1 MRAAASALCIALA
14 WGCAKAQPATPAA
27 GGPPAGAGSTRP
39 QAVAAG
45 VADTTLLALRA
56 ELTAATELPGVRRG
70 AWGIVVQSLD
80 RTERLFELNPRT
92 LLVPASTAKLVSA
105 ASAADAVGWDYTFLT
120 ELHATGPIE
129 DGVLRGDLVVVGH
142 GDPTWG
148 GPAGID
154 VSSLASALAG
164 RVRRIDGLVIAD
176 DDQVEEP
183 RPALAW
189 TWDDLGYPSGA
200 LFGALNADE
209 NQMVVRVRPGTAEG
223 QPTLMS
229 VDDVAADR
237 PLVNRTTT
245 GAPGSTGR
253 IWPEQRPGEPF
264 LTIAGVVPAGRTA
277 AITVAVGNPTRWF
290 AQRLRTALVGAGIE
304 VAGGAFDVDDIRPRP
319 ALTATTLVH
328 AHMSSPLSAIVQP
341 LLKDS
346 INLYGEAV
354 MRLNAAMEPVPTND
368 LALDG
373 LRRRLAAWGV
383 PQDGAQLVDGSGLS
397 RRNVLSA
404 EALVTVLERMHD
416 PSARAP
422 FVAALPV
429 AGVDGSLAGR
439 LKGTAAEGRVRA
451 KTGTMS
457 NIRSLAGYATTADG
471 ERLAFAVLLNNF
483 EGTGSEATGALDRIA
498 VALASFRRAGR

>member
-1 MRAAASALCIALA
+1 MRAAVPALCLMLA
-14 WGCAKAQPATPAA
+14 WGCARPHPATPAA
-27 GGPPAGAGSTRP
+27 GGPPASETTRP
-39 QAVAAG
+39 GAA
-45 VADTTLLALRA
+45 LLALRA
-56 ELTAATELPGVRRG
+56 ELTAATQLPGVRRG
-70 AWGIVVQSLD
+70 VWGVVVQSID
-80 RTERLFELNPRT
+80 RGERLFELNPRT

-120 ELHATGPIE
+120 ELHATGPID

-142 GDPTWG
+142 GDPTW
-148 GPAGID
+148 AGAAGVD
-154 VSSLASALAG
+154 VSALAQALAG
-164 RVRRIDGLVIAD
+164 RVRRIEGLVIAD
-176 DDQVEEP
+176 DDQMEEP

-209 NQMVVRVRPGTAEG
+209 NQMVVRVRPGDAEG
-223 QPTLMS
+223 QPTLLS
-229 VDDVAADR
+229 VEEGAADR
-237 PLVNRTTT
+237 PLVNRTIT
-245 GAPGSTGR
+245 GAPGSPGR

-277 AITVAVGNPTRWF
+277 AIMVAVGNPTRWF
-290 AQRLRTALVGAGIE
+290 AQRLRTALIRAGIQ
-304 VAGGAFDVDDIRPRP
+304 VTGGAFDVDDIRPRP
-319 ALTATTLVH
+319 ELTATTLVH
-328 AHMSSPLSAIVQP
+328 GHMSPPLAAIVQP

-346 INLYGEAV
+346 INLYGEAL

-373 LRRRLAAWGV
+373 LRRRLTAWGV
-383 PQDGAQLVDGSGLS
+383 PPDGVQLVDGSGLS

-422 FVAALPV
+422 FVSALPI
-429 AGVDGSLAGR
+429 AGIDGSLAGR
-439 LKGTAAEGRVRA
+439 FKGTTAEGRVRA

-471 ERLAFAVLLNNF
+471 EHLAFAVLLNNF
-483 EGTGSEATGALDRIA
+483 EGTGAQATGAIDTMA
-498 VALASFRRAGR
+498 VALASFRRQTP